1 MLLLR
6 HRKTANA
13 FGRATGRFFILSF
26 FCSSGQPSIGAPLIF
41 IIPCISVN
49 GKFIGQKNRQCLLF
63 HFIKWGDFI
72 VDYIMQLTFFLI
84 AGAIL
89 LFFASLIIRLFFLLL
104 CDLTGFITVMLKG
117 FIKVSNFFIRK

>member
-1 MLLLR
+1 M
-6 HRKTANA
+6 T
-13 FGRATGRFFILSF
+13 F
-26 FCSSGQPSIGAPLIF
+26 
-41 IIPCISVN
+41 
-49 GKFIGQKNRQCLLF
+49 LF
-63 HFIKWGDFI
+63 YNKKWGDFT

-104 CDLTGFITVMLKG
+104 CDLTGFIIVMLKG